1 MEHTLD
7 EYWIAVQRKVCLKCI
22 DGDGHGDC
30 RLGTVEECALKAYF
44 PKIVE
49 TVLAVRSSNI
59 EPYVQGLRHNVC
71 GDCRHQSTDGTCML
85 RNQVDCALDR
95 YFPMVAEAIE
105 EVHSR
110 TDGPEAFG
118 D

>member
-7 EYWIAVQRKVCLKCI
+7 EYWNAVQQKVCLKCI

-30 RLGTVEECALKAYF
+30 RLGTVEECALKANF

-49 TVLAVRSSNI
+49 TVLAVRSPDI
-59 EPYVQGLRHNVC
+59 EPYVC
-71 GDCRHQSTDGTCML
+71 GDCRHQSSDGNCML
-85 RNQVDCALDR
+85 RNDIDCALDR

-110 TDGPEAFG
+110 GGGIPEAFG